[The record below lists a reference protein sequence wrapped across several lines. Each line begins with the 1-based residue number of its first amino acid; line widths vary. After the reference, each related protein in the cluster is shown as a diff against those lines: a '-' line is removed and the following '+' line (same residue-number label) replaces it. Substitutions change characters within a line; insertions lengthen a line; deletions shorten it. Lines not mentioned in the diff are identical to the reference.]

1 MEFCTIGSGSSGNSI
16 YVGTKHTRILIDA
29 GLSGKR
35 ITQGLAELGIS
46 GEQIDALFI
55 THEHKDH
62 IKGAGIF
69 SRRFDVPIYATM
81 QTWEAM
87 KNDLGKIAPHNQCFV
102 YEDENCVINDICVC
116 PFAIPHDAVQPVGYN
131 IFAGQNKVSIAT
143 DLGHVTD
150 TIRESITDSDILLLE
165 ANHDEQMLKNGSYPW
180 HLKQRILGENGHI
193 SNHTAGNLLA
203 EIMSGKMKYIFL
215 GHLSE
220 ENNHPHL
227 AYETVAEILQNS
239 QIKLG
244 GALKMDMAARFSN
257 GARVT
262 I

>member
-1 MEFCTIGSGSSGNSI
+1 M
-16 YVGTKHTRILIDA
+16 
-29 GLSGKR
+29 
-35 ITQGLAELGIS
+35 
-46 GEQIDALFI
+46 
-55 THEHKDH
+55 
-62 IKGAGIF
+62 
-69 SRRFDVPIYATM
+69 
-81 QTWEAM
+81 
-87 KNDLGKIAPHNQCFV
+87 
-102 YEDENCVINDICVC
+102 
-116 PFAIPHDAVQPVGYN
+116 
-131 IFAGQNKVSIAT
+131 
-143 DLGHVTD
+143 TD

-239 QIKLG
+239 KIQLG

-257 GARVT
+257 GAKVT